1 MLYCPVEPAD
11 WEGDVG
17 FVSLVAIGLIELGLL
32 NTVSVKDC
40 VVSTEVALALVEE
53 VIEAEISSGFPVI
66 RPVRMA
72 VSGTLVG
79 DCCIVGTTVLP
90 VSVSPPG
97 LTVPLNLATL

>member
-11 WEGDVG
+11 WEDDVG
-17 FVSLVAIGLIELGLL
+17 SISLVALGLGLL
-32 NTVSVKDC
+32 NTVPVKGC
-40 VVSTEVALALVEE
+40 EVSTVVAIALVEE
-53 VIEAEISSGFPVI
+53 VIKAEVSSGFPVI

-79 DCCIVGTTVLP
+79 DCCIVGTIVLP
-90 VSVSPPG
+90 VSVSPSG